1 MKTVLE
7 DLFHLDRH
15 ISRYFA
21 GSISVIFVSYLVYL
35 FFKEDTVNKLGREDG
50 LFEYLTALSFL
61 IASVIFFVL
70 FLNQK
75 KIVYVFFA
83 LIFFIGMGEEI
94 SWGQRIF
101 NYGTPEYFKEKNIQ
115 NELNLHNLELFDS
128 KNIEGEYKSGISY
141 ILSINFLYKLFWLV
155 YGLILPVV
163 YSFSVI
169 VKNAA
174 NKISLP
180 VPPII
185 LGSLFII
192 NWTICK
198 VMLTYLLPDGRSD
211 QYYYSVG
218 EIREFG
224 AAFIFMI
231 LGVYFYQTTSK
242 GRRQMIRIT

>member
-115 NELNLHNLELFDS
+115 NE
-128 KNIEGEYKSGISY
+128 
-141 ILSINFLYKLFWLV
+141 
-155 YGLILPVV
+155 
-163 YSFSVI
+163 
-169 VKNAA
+169 
-174 NKISLP
+174 
-180 VPPII
+180 
-185 LGSLFII
+185 
-192 NWTICK
+192 
-198 VMLTYLLPDGRSD
+198 
-211 QYYYSVG
+211 
-218 EIREFG
+218 
-224 AAFIFMI
+224 
-231 LGVYFYQTTSK
+231 
-242 GRRQMIRIT
+242 